1 LLLLLLLLLLFFVVV
16 DVGAGGSAVFFTS
29 VSFHRPEKS
38 LLVHQETRMRDDNPA
53 PESITSHSVIRLI
66 E

>member
-1 LLLLLLLLLLFFVVV
+1 MCH
-16 DVGAGGSAVFFTS
+16 VGAGGSAVFFTS

-38 LLVHQETRMRDDNPA
+38 LLVHQEIRMRDDNPA